1 MDALNKAID
10 DAALAFKTARTD
22 GEKERATM
30 KVDDACKRIENLYGE
45 RGKSFVAI
53 QKILLLVEKMGDLQD
68 IPAAQNPM
76 AQSRVENLYHKLWKT
91 PIPGAPE
98 PARAAVAT
106 RGEEKDVSGATSTHQ
121 TSSKA
126 EKASEGWIRGI
137 VNTVAGAYRKCCG
150 PKPKKED

>member
-68 IPAAQNPM
+68 IPAAQNSM

-91 PIPGAPE
+91 PIPGARRTD
-98 PARAAVAT
+98 ARYRAASHWVPRRMRPIPSTSFAHTSVAI
-106 RGEEKDVSGATSTHQ
+106 
-121 TSSKA
+121 SSPLWRRRRAKC
-126 EKASEGWIRGI
+126 
-137 VNTVAGAYRKCCG
+137 AGGSSYRAWL
-150 PKPKKED
+150 